1 MLAPF
6 VPIVTHWYPCDV
18 SIDRAAKASD
28 IALCLSADLDVDA
41 QHITAVDHPITGLI
55 HAIKTANEQDL
66 VVIFGS
72 FFTLS
77 DFFACTSKL

>member
-1 MLAPF
+1 M
-6 VPIVTHWYPCDV
+6 THWYPCDV

-28 IALCLSADLDVDA
+28 IALCLSADLAVDA
-41 QHITAVDHPITGLI
+41 QHITAVDHPITGVI

-77 DFFACTSKL
+77 DFFACTDKL